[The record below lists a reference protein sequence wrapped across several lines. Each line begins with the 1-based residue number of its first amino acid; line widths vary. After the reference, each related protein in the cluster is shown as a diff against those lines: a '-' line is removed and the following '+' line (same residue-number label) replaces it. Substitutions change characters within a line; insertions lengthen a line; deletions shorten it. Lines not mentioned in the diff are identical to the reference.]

1 MNKQLIV
8 VEIILVLFVVG
19 LSGCTQNTSDNNG
32 TNDDGTNSLFDK
44 NQSNI
49 PTYAGSINCTIP
61 TDLKSNF
68 KIPTTV
74 DCTGSVTNDDPIDV
88 LQWYKQHMTEWTL
101 MQESNSTP
109 PDKPE
114 SIMYLQYYKNND
126 DGVFLFLMDNFAEGK
141 TLIGIVSGPWSS
153 IQEYGFNETSDG
165 GPQGSTNE
173 NGDVNWTNAYTVSD
187 PAEDFWL
194 GGGSPP
200 QVINFPPS
208 DIISINITNDE
219 TNLYIK
225 FEMNGDIPTL
235 PLTQDNDVVRIL
247 LMDVIMDADNNPST
261 GHVMNF
267 NGGELAIEAWFGS
280 PPQAQGTMYTFIHY
294 AFYDPNG
301 EEGVGT
307 WQESSLVDG
316 GVGTSSV
323 TMGFPLADLQL
334 QKGESIRVIL
344 FAEAE
349 SDAYHHYARDVIN
362 NDQWLGSFTIQ

>member
-1 MNKQLIV
+1 
-8 VEIILVLFVVG
+8 
-19 LSGCTQNTSDNNG
+19 
-32 TNDDGTNSLFDK
+32 
-44 NQSNI
+44 
-49 PTYAGSINCTIP
+49 
-61 TDLKSNF
+61 
-68 KIPTTV
+68 
-74 DCTGSVTNDDPIDV
+74 
-88 LQWYKQHMTEWTL
+88 MTKWTL

-114 SIMYLQYYKNND
+114 NIMYLQYYKNNE

-165 GPQGSTNE
+165 GPQSSTNQ
-173 NGDVNWTNAYTVSD
+173 NGDVDWTNAYTVSD

-225 FEMNGDIPTL
+225 FEMNGIIPTL
-235 PLTQDNDVVRIL
+235 PLTQGNDIVRIL
-247 LMDVIMDADNNPST
+247 LMDVIMDTDNNPST
-261 GHVMNF
+261 GHLMNF
-267 NGGELAIEAWFGS
+267 NGAELAVEAWFGS

-294 AFYDPNG
+294 AFYDPDG

-307 WQESSLVDG
+307 WHDATLVNGGEGEPYVTISCPLVD
-316 GVGTSSV
+316 
-323 TMGFPLADLQL
+323 LHLQNE
-334 QKGESIRVIL
+334 QKVNVIL
-344 FAEAE
+344 FAEVE
-349 SDAYHHYARDVIN
+349 SDTYHHYARDVIN
-362 NDQWLGSFTIQ
+362 NDQWVGPFTIQ